1 MSEEASVRRKASV
14 TTFSGLANRV
24 AVVTGGSGGIGAATS
39 RLLVANG
46 TKVVVNGREEVT
58 IDAEVT
64 GIQNQGGQAIGFA
77 SDASSWITGV
87 TLDVNDGIVP

>member
-1 MSEEASVRRKASV
+1 L
-14 TTFSGLANRV
+14 LA
-24 AVVTGGSGGIGAATS
+24 
-39 RLLVANG
+39 ANG
-46 TKVVVNGREEVT
+46 TKVVVNGRDEVS

-64 GIQNQGGQAIGFA
+64 EIQNQGGQAIGFA

>member
-1 MSEEASVRRKASV
+1 MSEEASVWRKASV

-39 RLLVANG
+39 RLLAANG
-46 TKVVVNGREEVT
+46 TKVVVNGRDEVT

-64 GIQNQGGQAIGFA
+64 EIQNQGG
-77 SDASSWITGV
+77 
-87 TLDVNDGIVP
+87 